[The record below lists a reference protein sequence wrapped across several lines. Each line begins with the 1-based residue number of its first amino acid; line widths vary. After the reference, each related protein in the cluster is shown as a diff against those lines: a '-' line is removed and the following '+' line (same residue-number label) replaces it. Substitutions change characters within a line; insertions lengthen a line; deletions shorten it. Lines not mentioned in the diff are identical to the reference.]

1 MTNEPSRDVTVLLA
15 SLSDT
20 EAAERLLPIV
30 YDELHRLASSQLAR
44 ERVGHTLQPTALVN
58 EAYLKLVD
66 QTRVAWQG
74 REHFFAVAATAMRRI
89 LVDHARGRA
98 AAKRGGQ
105 WKKVTLA
112 SSVALTDSNSA
123 LDLVALDEA
132 LSALEEHDQRMLRV
146 VELRFFAGLTV
157 EQTARVLGISERTV
171 KGDWRLARALLRR
184 ALSSHE
190 GGAS

>member
-1 MTNEPSRDVTVLLA
+1 MTKEPSRDVTVLLA
-15 SLSDT
+15 SLSDS

-30 YDELHRLASSQLAR
+30 YDELHRLAASQLAR
-44 ERVGHTLQPTALVN
+44 ERAGHTLQPTALVN

-74 REHFFAVAATAMRRI
+74 REHFLAVAATAMRRI

-98 AAKRGGQ
+98 AAKRGGK

-112 SSVALTDSNSA
+112 SNVALTDSNSA

-132 LSALEEHDQRMLRV
+132 LKALEEHDERMLRV
-146 VELRFFAGLTV
+146 VELRFFAGLSV
-157 EQTARVLGISERTV
+157 EQTARVLGVSERTV
-171 KGDWRLARALLRR
+171 KGDWRLARAILRR
-184 ALSSHE
+184 ALSTHE
-190 GGAS
+190 EDAS